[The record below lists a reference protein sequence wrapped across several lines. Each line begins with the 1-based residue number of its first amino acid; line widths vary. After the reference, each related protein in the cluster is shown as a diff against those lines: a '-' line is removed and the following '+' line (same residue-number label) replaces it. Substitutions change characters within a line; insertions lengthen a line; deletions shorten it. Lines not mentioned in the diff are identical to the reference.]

1 MKTAF
6 ETVLRLILACLGGW
20 LVYLGYEPHGK
31 WGLAVVGVALFIGSL
46 APWNGRCVNAGWGTL
61 IGFAH
66 FFTCYLFLLPW
77 VGEFVGAM
85 PFVALSVFEALYG
98 MLMGAGGAIL
108 LRSRLWGLFFPLF
121 YVAVEF
127 FRSSWPFGGFAWV
140 RLAWGQVDGPLALLA
155 PLGGPALVTAFTV
168 ALALGLYLFAC
179 RRLVAGAVTVVAVAA
194 ITLGTLPLTNPSDT
208 HTGDITVA
216 AIQGNVPRMGLDF
229 NAQQRAVLANHVEST
244 KKVGEPVDIVVWPEN
259 SSDVNPF
266 ADKQARDLIEEA
278 VEAVN
283 APVLV
288 GTITRDEIG
297 PRNTMVVFDP
307 DLGTGEYHH
316 KKYLQP
322 FGEWIPFRSF
332 FRLFSPYVDQ
342 AGNFK
347 PGEGNGLVHMM
358 AAQLGHPIAVGVATC
373 YEVAFDA
380 AYRDAVRDGAQVL
393 TTPTNNATFGFTD
406 MTYQQL
412 AMSRFRAMELDRAV
426 VVAATSGVSAIVAPD
441 GTVRQETGIF
451 TQDQLVD
458 TVPLKEGLTPAV
470 NWGRRMEWG
479 MSILGVL
486 VLICAMFTR
495 RKEERYAYSLT
506 TVPARVR

>member
-46 APWNGRCVNAGWGTL
+46 APWNGRRVGAWWGAL

-66 FFTCYLFLLPW
+66 FVTCYLFLLPW

-194 ITLGTLPLTNPSDT
+194 ITCLLYTSPS
-208 HTGDITVA
+208 
-216 AIQGNVPRMGLDF
+216 PRD
-229 NAQQRAVLANHVEST
+229 S
-244 KKVGEPVDIVVWPEN
+244 
-259 SSDVNPF
+259 
-266 ADKQARDLIEEA
+266 
-278 VEAVN
+278 
-283 APVLV
+283 
-288 GTITRDEIG
+288 
-297 PRNTMVVFDP
+297 
-307 DLGTGEYHH
+307 
-316 KKYLQP
+316 
-322 FGEWIPFRSF
+322 
-332 FRLFSPYVDQ
+332 
-342 AGNFK
+342 
-347 PGEGNGLVHMM
+347 
-358 AAQLGHPIAVGVATC
+358 
-373 YEVAFDA
+373 
-380 AYRDAVRDGAQVL
+380 
-393 TTPTNNATFGFTD
+393 
-406 MTYQQL
+406 
-412 AMSRFRAMELDRAV
+412 
-426 VVAATSGVSAIVAPD
+426 
-441 GTVRQETGIF
+441 
-451 TQDQLVD
+451 
-458 TVPLKEGLTPAV
+458 
-470 NWGRRMEWG
+470 
-479 MSILGVL
+479 
-486 VLICAMFTR
+486 
-495 RKEERYAYSLT
+495 
-506 TVPARVR
+506 